1 MTSRPRSQTCWTCTT
16 HASRCVADATTLAR
30 KYLPLNAPEL
40 ALVDNTRAAV
50 ADLHAT
56 PDLIDTRASFERF
69 DVAQRQLTEAISQLM
84 IACEGVHRLNAD
96 ARFHIV
102 QSRLAS
108 SAGQIALAR
117 ERYDSAARRYNATL
131 HGFPL
136 DPPEAIHAAPDKPTF
151 SVRDGSPV
159 HRHPRTDF
167 GALRGSLRVLP
178 LRPRLRVCPA
188 TGTSSPCRS
197 TSVDLD
203 QSKHPWPHE
212 STEVI
217 PQGASHDPSHESRCR
232 SSIWR
237 AP

>member
-1 MTSRPRSQTCWTCTT
+1 MEVLVKTMKPTSIISMLLTLLSLSACGINHSLAQDNDVKAAFADVLDLYYTRLEI
-16 HASRCVADATTLAR
+16 VADATTLAR

-117 ERYDSAARRYNATL
+117 ERYDSAARRYNASL

-136 DPPEAIHAAPDKPTF
+136 DPAEAIHAAPDKPTF

-167 GALRGSLRVLP
+167 GALRGSLRV
-178 LRPRLRVCPA
+178 
-188 TGTSSPCRS
+188 
-197 TSVDLD
+197 
-203 QSKHPWPHE
+203 
-212 STEVI
+212 
-217 PQGASHDPSHESRCR
+217 
-232 SSIWR
+232 
-237 AP
+237 